1 MIEMAEMNVMTNP
14 MPPLA
19 NAELNDDGRWQ
30 AVLMRDGQ
38 YDGAFYTAVR
48 TTGVYCRPSCK
59 ARTPKRE
66 NVRFFE
72 TPQEAEAAGFR
83 ACKRCRPLE
92 VDAHAALAQ
101 SVARYIEEHLDETIT
116 LDMLGAAMHVSPFH
130 LQRVFKRVM
139 GVSPRQYGEAV
150 RLERLKQSL
159 KECSSVTAAI
169 YDAGYNASSR
179 VYEHTGLGMTP
190 GEYRRGA
197 AEKTIRYTI
206 ADTALGRLL
215 VAATERGIC
224 RVTLRNDDE
233 MIEAL
238 LVKEFSNAEFVRA
251 DEDSDMADWV
261 TQIVAHL
268 AGRHPHLDLPL
279 DIRATAFQQQVWH
292 ALMTI
297 PYGTT
302 QSYTDIAEAI
312 GNPKAVRAVA
322 NACARNPVPLI
333 IPCHRVIREDGSL
346 GGYALGIDRKQ
357 TILENERRTAEE
369 GAK

>member
-1 MIEMAEMNVMTNP
+1 MFYHDRIKAGTEARTMIEMAETNLMTNP

-66 NVRFFE
+66 NVRFYA

-116 LDMLGAAMHVSPFH
+116 LDTL
-130 LQRVFKRVM
+130 M
-139 GVSPRQYGEAV
+139 GVSPRQYAEAV

-224 RVTLRNDDE
+224 RVTLRSDDE
-233 MIEAL
+233 TIEAL
-238 LVKEFSNAEFVRA
+238 LVKEFPNAQFVRA

-268 AGRHPHLDLPL
+268 AGRQPHLDLPL

-369 GAK
+369 GAQ